1 MRTSIIHISSK
12 NRTRGEIN
20 NFEISFKNA
29 QLFLEN
35 FNGKIVLEPI
45 QVCLNRS
52 WYSVDSPNNTFEIQ
66 RTNDPFIQYSIP
78 PGNYNIKTFM
88 TYLQK
93 ILPDWLIGWRLET
106 NRYEY
111 FPPNNGN
118 TYRFRFNNYSAYLFG
133 FRPGDIVEASIPDN
147 SPLVSTHTINMSRAN
162 VVFLHTDLVK
172 RKWSAIDNLTTTQ
185 MEESTVLLKIPVN
198 CPPWET
204 LIWRANARDI
214 CSFELSS
221 QAVHTMRIWVTDQD
235 NQPLALN
242 QDYTLSF
249 KISYYESDKDNDMMK
264 MIQNLES
271 YVHYLVLNAI
281 SPDTNKM
288 SR

>member
-1 MRTSIIHISSK
+1 MRTSIIHVSSK
-12 NRTRGEIN
+12 NRTRGEID

-35 FNGKIVLEPI
+35 FNGKIILEPI

-52 WYSVDSPNNTFEIQ
+52 WYSVEAPNNTWELQ
-66 RTNDPFIQYSIP
+66 TNDDEFVQYTIP
-78 PGNYNIKTFM
+78 PGNYNVKTFM
-88 TYLQK
+88 RYLQN
-93 ILPDWLIGWRLET
+93 LLTDWLIGWRLET
-106 NRYEY
+106 NKYEY
-111 FPPNNGN
+111 FPPNDGN
-118 TYRFRFNNYSAYLFG
+118 VYRFRFNNYSAYLFG
-133 FRPGDIVEASIPDN
+133 FRPDDIVEASIPNN

-172 RKWSAIDNLTTTQ
+172 RKWSAVDNLTTSQ
-185 MEESTVLLKIPVN
+185 MEESTVMLKIPVN
-198 CPPWET
+198 CPPWDS

-214 CSFELSS
+214 VSFELSS
-221 QAVHTMRIWVTDQD
+221 QVVNTMRIWVTDQD

-249 KISYYESDKDNDMMK
+249 KITYYESTKDDDMIK

-271 YVHYLVLNAI
+271 YVHYLVLNTI

-288 SR
+288 SK